1 MQYFNGTDYDTLYP
15 SVTIDNVNEL
25 RDNLNTTNINIKKI
39 QETLKNVALKNET
52 QGKTLLGEYPF
63 NITVTNG
70 NEQNLILS
78 FDLSEAIG
86 ISFKFKNVTFKA
98 AHLGSYLHIN
108 FNRSVELLNANDNS
122 GLNYTIPTF
131 ECVFYFNYS
140 FSGGMTGT
148 VQHQVFGPAYPFKTS
163 EEIAWI
169 PFLNGENTFSLN
181 FFMQD
186 SDGTSITT
194 TGSVEIY
201 KLI

>member
-25 RDNLNTTNINIKKI
+25 RDNLNTINTNINKI
-39 QETLKNVALKNET
+39 QETLENVALKNET
-52 QGKTLLGEYPF
+52 QGKILLREYPF
-63 NITVTNG
+63 NITLTRR
-70 NEQNLILS
+70 NEQNLLLS

-98 AHLGSYLHIN
+98 VNLGSILHIN
-108 FNRSVELLNANDNS
+108 FNRSVELLKADDGS

-131 ECVFYFNYS
+131 ECVFYFNSSY
-140 FSGGMTGT
+140 SGGMTGT
-148 VQHQVFGPAYPFKTS
+148 VQHQVFGPGYPFKS
-163 EEIAWI
+163 SASIAWI

-186 SDGTSITT
+186 GEGASITT
-194 TGSVEIY
+194 TGSIEIY
-201 KLI
+201 KFI